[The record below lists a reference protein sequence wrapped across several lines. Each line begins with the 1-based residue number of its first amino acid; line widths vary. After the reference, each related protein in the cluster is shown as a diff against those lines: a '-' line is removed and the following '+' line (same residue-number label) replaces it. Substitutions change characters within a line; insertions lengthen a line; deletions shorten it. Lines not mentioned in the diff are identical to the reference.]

1 MAWWEVLISALAT
14 LVVAA
19 MFTYVARIS
28 LIQMFGKK
36 TFEVQWGRSLTEET
50 YVMDEKARRRVKCG
64 TIISFVI
71 ILACTGAC
79 AWNFITSVVIPSR

>member
-1 MAWWEVLISALAT
+1 MEWWEIIVAAIAT
-14 LVVAA
+14 LAVAA

-50 YVMDEKARRRVKCG
+50 YVLDEKARNRVKWG
-64 TIISFVI
+64 TVISFVI

-79 AWNFITSVVIPSR
+79 AWNFITLLVLGE